1 MKHEIQEDKILVFES
16 ISPRTKF
23 DEKNKIPKI
32 KVGIQEVLS
41 YLQSNG
47 FVLEKLESL
56 NPEAV
61 VGNHKGLPTTAV
73 WEFKVLEE
81 EECGQMKSIQ
91 KISGNLK
98 RSSKKENES

>member
-47 FVLEKLESL
+47 FVLEKLE
-56 NPEAV
+56 
-61 VGNHKGLPTTAV
+61 
-73 WEFKVLEE
+73 
-81 EECGQMKSIQ
+81 
-91 KISGNLK
+91 
-98 RSSKKENES
+98 